1 MKKSFLKW
9 AGLVFLAVCVASCEK
24 QSEMSLENIAAPGSS
39 VSVSGYVEI
48 AEEWEWDT
56 YAAVLKE
63 PVAAEGISVILE
75 IPNSSF
81 NSGSKGN
88 QVFTTTTDEYGMYN
102 FDVKINPTSSTSAK
116 IIIPQFEKQGTYYEV
131 TTDKDTKKQG
141 TLVFEVVTRN
151 ISLSSNQDYLVPKIT
166 LEPTVPQL

>member
-24 QSEMSLENIAAPGSS
+24 QSEMSLENIKAPGSS

-48 AEEWEWDT
+48 QEEWEWDT
-56 YAAVLKE
+56 YAVLKD
-63 PVAAEGISVILE
+63 PVAAENISVILE

-81 NSGSKGN
+81 SSGSKGN

-102 FDVKINPTSSTSAK
+102 FDVKINPTSSVSAK
-116 IIIPQFEKQGTYYEV
+116 IIIPQFEKIQGTYYEN

-151 ISLSSNQDYLVPKIT
+151 ISLSSNQDYLVSKIS
-166 LEPTVPQL
+166 LSPTVPQL